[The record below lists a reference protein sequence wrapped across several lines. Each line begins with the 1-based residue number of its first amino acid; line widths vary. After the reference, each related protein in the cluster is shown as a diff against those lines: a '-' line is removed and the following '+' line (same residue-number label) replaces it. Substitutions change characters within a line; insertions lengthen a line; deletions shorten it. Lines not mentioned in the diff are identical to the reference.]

1 MNGDRVH
8 GTHNCYVHGPDR
20 RFTGAGCRCEP
31 CRQANSAYERDRAR
45 RVTPAYVGAG
55 EVRRHLAE
63 LADAGIGLKTVAQR
77 SGVSHG
83 ALSKIVYGHRR
94 ADGTTRP
101 PSKRIRVETRDKLLA
116 VTPADA
122 ADGAKVPASDVW
134 RTVDRLLER
143 GWTKAA
149 IARAIGQSEVALQ
162 LGSRFVTARN
172 ARAIHKLLA
181 EPVPPRRSRFGEHP
195 VDEPEPEEKP
205 TTVDPDRWLL
215 PTVRAELPLDVV
227 ARAACRFDDV
237 PTWLFFPSRG
247 DNQTVAKAKAVCR
260 TCPVQTECLTVALE
274 NNEPGIWGGT
284 SAQERREMRREQVA
298 S

>member
-1 MNGDRVH
+1 MTADRVH

-20 RFTGAGCRCEP
+20 AFTGRGCRCEP
-31 CRQANSAYERDRAR
+31 CRQANTAYERERAR
-45 RVTPAYVGAG
+45 RVTPAFVGAG

-63 LADAGIGLKTVAQR
+63 LADAGLGLKTVAKR

-101 PSKRIRVETRDKLLA
+101 PSKRIRVETRDRLLS

-122 ADGAKVPASDVW
+122 ADGAKVPAE
-134 RTVDRLLER
+134 RTWEHIGTLLGR

-149 IARAIGQSEVALQ
+149 IARGIGQTGPGLQLSRSEV
-162 LGSRFVTARN
+162 SARN
-172 ARAIHKLLA
+172 ARAVRALLD

-195 VDEPEPEEKP
+195 APEPVEEEKP
-205 TTVDPDRWLL
+205 ATVDPDRWLL
-215 PTVRAELPLDVV
+215 PTVRAELPLEVV
-227 ARAACRFDDV
+227 ARAACRFPDV
-237 PTWLFFPSRG
+237 PTWLFFPARG
-247 DNQTVAKAKAVCR
+247 DAQTVAKAKAVCR
-260 TCPVQTECLTVALE
+260 TCPVQVECLEVAVA

-284 SAQERREMRREQVA
+284 SAQERREIRSGRVA